1 MLIKFYK
8 IKHFWQ
14 NNENAT
20 WENSSNFDEDI
31 FDEIKQNYVNLCSKK
46 IKYQI
51 INKKYVFFYYDEKKD
66 KFGRKIIELVAFLSS
81 KDTITNPDKV
91 YNDIKTQTR
100 VFNNELEISIEI
112 EDKQNKYKMIYILP
126 IIFIFIFY
134 IFLTTKDS
142 DIRTTPIADKKE
154 TKTTSNA
161 MVISQDYSEIV
172 KEWNKSINEN
182 KNIDKKYLLENSNNE
197 YIYSQL
203 TTYLNLKKYE
213 DELNKIKDLDDFH
226 GVVAKKWINF
236 RNEIKFKE
244 LNKNIPANELYKE
257 IAEIVNEDSFSPK
270 VVLKIVQLNDFCFY
284 YEKNKEQ
291 FFKQGLDKK
300 TKCEDVKE
308 WLKDNK
314 IQIIQDLTK

>member
-81 KDTITNPDKV
+81 KDTITNPNKV

-112 EDKQNKYKMIYILP
+112 EDKKNKYKMIYILL

-142 DIRTTPIADKKE
+142 DTRTTPIADKKE
-154 TKTTSNA
+154 TKTISKATIN
-161 MVISQDYSEIV
+161 SQDYSEIV
-172 KEWNKSINEN
+172 KKWNNEINVDT
-182 KNIDKKYLLENSNNE
+182 NIDKKYLLKENSNGE
-197 YIYSQL
+197 DIYSQL
-203 TTYLNLKKYE
+203 STYLNPKKYE
-213 DELNKIKDLDDFH
+213 DELNKIKDLDGFH

-244 LNKNIPANELYKE
+244 LNKNISANELYKE
-257 IAEIVNEDSFSPK
+257 IAEIVNEDYFSHK
-270 VVLKIVQLNDFCFY
+270 VASKIVQLNDFCFY
-284 YEKNKEQ
+284 YKENKEQ
-291 FFKQGLDKK
+291 FFKQGLDNK
-300 TKCEDVKE
+300 TKCEDIKE

-314 IQIIQDLTK
+314 IKIIQD